1 MDLHIGI
8 TEAITLVLSLIV
20 AVFELA
26 KATDE
31 QRLRVKSWASR
42 GLRYS
47 MHAFSVLMP
56 IYQLV
61 SFTIQDGPASRHEIA
76 LLVMY
81 MVTFSAVLATYI
93 AGAYART
100 IVDKQL
106 GQRHHMEE
114 QAHRPHTTEPPR

>member
-8 TEAITLVLSLIV
+8 GEAITLVLSLIV
-20 AVFELA
+20 ALFEFA

-31 QRLRVKSWASR
+31 QRLRIKSWAAR

-47 MHAFSVLMP
+47 MHAFSALMP

-61 SFTIQDGPASRHEIA
+61 SFIIQDGPANRHEIA

-81 MVTFSAVLATYI
+81 MVIFSAVLATYI

-100 IVDKQL
+100 IMKSQLELRLDVEDEVDRLRVTGSK
-106 GQRHHMEE
+106 
-114 QAHRPHTTEPPR
+114 P